1 MRVPV
6 DVASVVV
13 FAATDDVAGSMSGAG
28 GGRVTLLG
36 KPMRGV
42 ERVFTPFILSAD
54 VHYQGSG
61 RCALILRAAINA
73 SSAFTTTWPVVPCS
87 LKPTANCISAA
98 HCRSYPLARRSSISF
113 ATPS

>member
-1 MRVPV
+1 M

-13 FAATDDVAGSMSGAG
+13 FAATDDVAGSMMRVEAG
-28 GGRVTLLG
+28 STLLG

-42 ERVFTPFILSAD
+42 ARVTPFILSAD
-54 VHYQGSG
+54 VRYQGSG